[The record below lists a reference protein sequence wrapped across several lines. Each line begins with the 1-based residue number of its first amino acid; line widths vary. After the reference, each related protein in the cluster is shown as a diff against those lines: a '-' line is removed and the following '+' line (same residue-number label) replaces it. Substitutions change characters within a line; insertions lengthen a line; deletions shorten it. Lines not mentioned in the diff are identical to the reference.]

1 MKNKKVGQPNPKKG
15 QTTAQRIPFPFL
27 WLALVSFF
35 LYTPSLNHGY
45 TELDDRIFII
55 DNAAYN
61 EDASNLATSFHRGVF
76 SDSSDTYYRPLLLNS
91 FILNYKLSE
100 TEARGYHVV
109 NILLHVIAV
118 LLLFVLMR
126 ALIRKELI
134 AFMLTLLFAVHPVLT
149 QAVSWIPGRND
160 TMLAVFCFSFMLT
173 ALNYLEKKK
182 LQFLFL
188 QFVFLLAAFFTK
200 ETAMFIPP
208 AFFVLLLT
216 ATTYRLRERTAVLLF
231 GTCFFAFIVW
241 FIARSSAT
249 IESSSIQANQ
259 IFTNLFNRA
268 PVLLQYF
275 GKTILPFNLSVFPMM
290 KETSYVFGI
299 VALLVIAVLLY
310 YSKERNNK
318 VVIGGFAWFV
328 ILLMPV
334 LLLPGAINEQ
344 DFEQRLYLPM
354 LGILLVLSQ
363 SVLFKNLKTSKVFIA
378 VGLVAILFTGININQ
393 QQKFKDPA
401 TFWTAAMQTTPNSA
415 YANMMLGARIITTDR
430 AEGEALLN
438 KAYKLD
444 PNQKYI
450 NYHIAKIYI
459 DKDSVYQA
467 ENYLLKEL
475 RISGYYEAYFHLSR
489 IAFEKKQFEQSV
501 RYMETYLTYDPLNQ
515 QAVNNYLLLLF
526 QLGDLSKARAF
537 IKKKQIEG
545 VVIPR
550 EFINKANGL

>member
-35 LYTPSLNHGY
+35 LYIPSLNHGY

-61 EDASNLATSFHRGVF
+61 EDPSNLVTSFHRGVF

-231 GTCFFAFIVW
+231 GTWFFAFIVW

-310 YSKERNNK
+310 YSKERKNK